1 MGKFSNSWELMK
13 ASWNILKLDKEML
26 VFPLLSAISAII
38 VTLSFV
44 TPLFLMENGAV
55 FSGLVESENKVPV
68 YLLLFLF
75 YFCNYLVMIFF
86 NSAIVICATI
96 RMNGG
101 DPTVADGLRLAF
113 KRLPLIAGWAVVAS
127 SVGMILRMIEERVG
141 IIGRIITALIGM
153 AWTVTSFLVIPIMVV
168 DKRGPIEALKESAHL
183 LRKTWG
189 EQLIS
194 NFSFGL
200 IFILLGIPAVVL
212 IILGAMSG
220 EVTLIITFVVIAAI
234 YLIILALIQSTL
246 QGLFQ
251 AALFKYARSGSVPEG
266 FDSQLLKGAI
276 RVK

>member
-1 MGKFSNSWELMK
+1 M
-13 ASWNILKLDKEML
+13 
-26 VFPLLSAISAII
+26 
-38 VTLSFV
+38 
-44 TPLFLMENGAV
+44 
-55 FSGLVESENKVPV
+55 
-68 YLLLFLF
+68 
-75 YFCNYLVMIFF
+75 
-86 NSAIVICATI
+86 
-96 RMNGG
+96 
-101 DPTVADGLRLAF
+101 
-113 KRLPLIAGWAVVAS
+113 VAS

-220 EVTLIITFVVIAAI
+220 EVTLIITFVAIAAI
-234 YLIILALIQSTL
+234 YMSILALN
-246 QGLFQ
+246 
-251 AALFKYARSGSVPEG
+251 
-266 FDSQLLKGAI
+266 
-276 RVK
+276 